1 MSSNSLD
8 DARLFSFFL
17 FLEGRRRQGWLVG
30 SKLREDFGKS
40 SGARVDKEGL
50 EGTSDMRHL
59 NGFLGF
65 GMISCAKKGGCS

>member
-1 MSSNSLD
+1 MVEVNYVRIL
-8 DARLFSFFL
+8 A
-17 FLEGRRRQGWLVG
+17 
-30 SKLREDFGKS
+30 KS